1 MGKSAFDIV
10 ARLNSW
16 HVPKSGPASDITSY
30 HVVCCVCIRYRSSD
44 WAPYTCKRGMASFR
58 PASYIQSIMCYFWCL
73 IIWAVFISMSAYWR
87 PTKLGTWNVFEG
99 FNAQELHLVFLI
111 AVHWIDR
118 GYIISSIGLPW
129 FNWSVFFDTGLQVQT
144 SSPARPMQ
152 ETRQDEMKSFVL
164 HGFVSSYDHIRLGL
178 GCLHFS
184 LFSLLVFLHLDDLDG
199 LGWVISLMLYG

>member
-10 ARLNSW
+10 ARLNTW
-16 HVPKSGPASDITSY
+16 HVPKSGPASDFTSY

-111 AVHWIDR
+111 AVHWIDK
-118 GYIISSIGLPW
+118 GYISSIGLPW
-129 FNWSVFFDTGLQVQT
+129 FNWSL
-144 SSPARPMQ
+144 
-152 ETRQDEMKSFVL
+152 
-164 HGFVSSYDHIRLGL
+164 IRLLWHRASGPDIFACTADAGDKTRRDEKL
-178 GCLHFS
+178 CVARICVKLRPHKTRTRMSSFLFVFSACLS
-184 LFSLLVFLHLDDLDG
+184 
-199 LGWVISLMLYG
+199 